1 MRLLATGQRDRGH
14 AVRVAAVVDST
25 ASEHPFLKSLDDAG
39 IEADVLAIPD
49 RAYLREVALVR
60 DLCRRY
66 HPAIVHTHGFRPDVL
81 DAAVAR
87 RMGVPTVTTVHG
99 FTGGGWKVEVY
110 ERIQRFA
117 FRWFDAVVA
126 VSRPLANE
134 LAASGV
140 PRQRIHTVP
149 NAYAPTVDPAD
160 RATARRKLGLSDDA
174 FTVGWVGRL
183 SHEKGPDVLI
193 DALGHLTDLPTKVS
207 MVGAGPAREALGAR
221 AVALGV
227 GERITWHGVVGDAA
241 SLFRAFD
248 VFVLSSR
255 TEGSPMVLF
264 EAMAAGV
271 PVVASEVGGVP
282 DTLSGA
288 EAALVPPDDPRALAN
303 AIRDVH
309 GNRERAAA
317 GADAARKR
325 LVADFSVGPWLAR
338 YEELYRQIQHPHRE
352 RES

>member
-1 MRLLATGQRDRGH
+1 MRLLASGQRDRGH

-25 ASEHPFLKSLDDAG
+25 VSDHPFLISLADAG
-39 IEADVLAIPD
+39 VEADVLKIPG
-49 RAYLREVALVR
+49 RAYLRERALVR
-60 DLCRRY
+60 NLCRRY
-66 HPAIVHTHGFRPDVL
+66 CPAIVHTHGFRPDVL

-99 FTGGGWKVEVY
+99 FTGGGWKVGVY

-126 VSRPLANE
+126 VSRPLADE

-149 NAYAPTVDPAD
+149 NAYAPTGDPAQ
-160 RATARRKLGLSDDA
+160 RAAARRKLGISDDA

-183 SHEKGPDVLI
+183 SHEKGPDVLV
-193 DALGHLTDLPTKVS
+193 DALAHLTDVPTRVS
-207 MVGAGPAREALGAR
+207 MVGHGPAREALGAR

-227 GERITWHGVVGDAA
+227 GERITWHGVVRDAA

-271 PVVASEVGGVP
+271 PVVAAEVGGVP
-282 DTLSGA
+282 DTLSRA
-288 EAALVPPDDPRALAN
+288 E
-303 AIRDVH
+303 
-309 GNRERAAA
+309 
-317 GADAARKR
+317 
-325 LVADFSVGPWLAR
+325 
-338 YEELYRQIQHPHRE
+338 
-352 RES
+352 